1 MLKTKDNH
9 FMIMIAEFMSTLMR
23 TLSTQSELKEKVGFN
38 MEGNGKALVLV
49 LEVLIRQLGEMHRI
63 NTVLSVLNTV
73 LILGE
78 FRNLQSDL
86 QNVFIFTFSRVVEET
101 KEALKSKPECWDSL
115 VEVLEYD
122 LLFVENYKF
131 ESKKN
136 QKKYEELYRV
146 VFSWEPE

>member
-101 KEALKSKPECWDSL
+101 KEALKSKPEFWDSL

-136 QKKYEELYRV
+136 QKKYEEFYRV